1 MKTVIF
7 KWNPAF
13 SSYSMMHY
21 LNDLN
26 YLREYGLF
34 DYNWSVWDW
43 QQIHEGDRFYMVKV
57 GRYGQTGIV
66 ASGEITSDPYKDE
79 DWSGKGR
86 ETYYVDFLPDVLINP
101 DALPILTCRELAAA
115 IPDFEWD
122 RGHSGLV
129 LTDEQAARLDILWQ
143 EFLQRNAVEY
153 VKANAHEDCLYL
165 NDATHILCGLE

>member
-86 ETYYVDFLPDVLINP
+86 ETYYVDFEPDVLLNP

-115 IPDFEWD
+115 IPDFE
-122 RGHSGLV
+122 
-129 LTDEQAARLDILWQ
+129 
-143 EFLQRNAVEY
+143 
-153 VKANAHEDCLYL
+153 
-165 NDATHILCGLE
+165 